1 MNEVPVEAIQLVAD
15 SCKAILSGKPLY
27 LTIVGKKPPG
37 FPAGRLVSSKFK
49 DDEKKVA
56 IRSYEF
62 DPVKMIGFVARL
74 IQNIKPAAEDERKI
88 IEMLLIELGEYQ
100 VFKLSKNGKH

>member
-15 SCKAILSGKPLY
+15 SCKAILLGKPLY
-27 LTIVGKKPPG
+27 LTIVGKRPPG
-37 FPAGRLVSSKFK
+37 FPVGKLISSGFK
-49 DDEKKVA
+49 DNDKKVA

-74 IQNIKPAAEDERKI
+74 IQNIKPAAESERKI
-88 IEMLLIELGEYQ
+88 MEMLLIELGEYQ
-100 VFKLSKNGKH
+100 LFKMSKNGKQ